1 MSKPVQYPLPKRR
14 RKSAAASFGDPEFWR
29 VREDGHSWISD
40 VARSEPLA
48 RIQLVREGV
57 AAQAVASL
65 ADVLDMS
72 RESLVRSLGLAR
84 ATVERKLRSGGRLG
98 VAESERVL
106 GVTMLI
112 SQIEQIVNES
122 GNAQGF
128 DAAAWV
134 SQWIESPVPALDGR
148 KPIELMDTAEGRA
161 IVSGLLARMQSG
173 AYA

>member
-1 MSKPVQYPLPKRR
+1 MTKPFTYPAPKRR
-14 RKSAAASFGDPEFWR
+14 SKSAKAAFGDPNFWR
-29 VREDGHSWISD
+29 VREDGHSWIAD
-40 VARSEPLA
+40 VAHSNTLD

-72 RESLVRSLGLAR
+72 RDSLVRSLGLAR

-106 GVTMLI
+106 GVTLLI
-112 SQIEQIVNES
+112 SQIQQIVSES
-122 GNAQGF
+122 GNADEF

-134 SQWIESPVPALDGR
+134 SQWIESPVPALGGR
-148 KPIELMDTAEGRA
+148 TPIEFMDTAEGRA